1 MTHAFYSDAAEKIL
15 RTDLSPGEQAAV
27 ESARR
32 LIEEDPDSE
41 RARGLPEMASF
52 AAGLTIPEP
61 GLGPINRW
69 YPEGETGPDV
79 IQWGYV
85 AYKQR

>member
-32 LIEEDPDSE
+32 LTRRTRTRSVHAACPMPIPGP
-41 RARGLPEMASF
+41 RRGRSSYCPRRPV
-52 AAGLTIPEP
+52 AGGSP
-61 GLGPINRW
+61 
-69 YPEGETGPDV
+69 
-79 IQWGYV
+79 
-85 AYKQR
+85 